1 MGPTSPPQK
10 PLVGTPL
17 ASARSP
23 YLGTPMGLAQYPPP
37 HIGGP
42 LWGSR
47 LPGPEPPI
55 FRDAPP
61 LHGAH
66 PVHPEECLL
75 RPPPGLTLAPLFPV
89 PAASPPPTLP
99 LSIPPLPA
107 ASSPGSESPLPGP
120 PGCCTARAPPPQP
133 WGLWVL
139 GSCIVGCGGTWARG
153 GWWWGMGTLHLRA
166 SVSPL
171 ALLAPCPAALHPPNP
186 PPRGCMEGGR
196 ASLPFFGGGHSTTCL
211 ALGAGE
217 GVGHRGAEAWQT
229 HSFSSHPPS
238 PGTSPCT
245 PPP

>member
-23 YLGTPMGLAQYPPP
+23 YLGTPMGLAQCPPP

-120 PGCCTARAPPPQP
+120 PGCCTARAPPPP
-133 WGLWVL
+133 AMGAMGARELHRGVRGDLGTGGVVVGYGDPASPCLSFPIGIARSLSCCSAPPKSSPTGLH
-139 GSCIVGCGGTWARG
+139 GG
-153 GWWWGMGTLHLRA
+153 
-166 SVSPL
+166 
-171 ALLAPCPAALHPPNP
+171 
-186 PPRGCMEGGR
+186 
-196 ASLPFFGGGHSTTCL
+196 
-211 ALGAGE
+211 GE
-217 GVGHRGAEAWQT
+217 GVPALFWGGTFHHLLGTGSWGGCGAPW
-229 HSFSSHPPS
+229 
-238 PGTSPCT
+238 G
-245 PPP
+245 